1 MVKKYIYCYCKRDVR
16 WDPIYLQNSYQL
28 NNPPPLLLS
37 QIFSTPKA
45 AWSLLL
51 DNIGIQLCNFIFSSK
66 KKKKLCNFIS
76 SLLLLLLFM
85 RVCNCRGYRKFL
97 RELQFSI
104 SNLLSPIAMGQ
115 GKKKRYEIAS
125 WNLSSTACIDFMCIG
140 PTYYER
146 SLGHLMKYPLH
157 HGVRAGTVEVFIEL
171 KLKRLDYFVFL
182 ILTRT

>member
-1 MVKKYIYCYCKRDVR
+1 MGS
-16 WDPIYLQNSYQL
+16 YLFTEFISAQQPPSTSPFPNFL
-28 NNPPPLLLS
+28 N
-37 QIFSTPKA
+37 PKGSLVFI
-45 AWSLLL
+45 AWQYRHPALQFYFFL
-51 DNIGIQLCNFIFSSK
+51 

-125 WNLSSTACIDFMCIG
+125 WNLSPTACIDFICIG

-146 SLGHLMKYPLH
+146 SWGHLMKYPLH

>member
-1 MVKKYIYCYCKRDVR
+1 MGS
-16 WDPIYLQNSYQL
+16 YLFTEFISAQQPPSTSPFPNFL
-28 NNPPPLLLS
+28 N
-37 QIFSTPKA
+37 PKG
-45 AWSLLL
+45 SLV
-51 DNIGIQLCNFIFSSK
+51 FIASSFAILFFPQKK

-76 SLLLLLLFM
+76 SLLLLLFM
-85 RVCNCRGYRKFL
+85 RVCNCRGYRNFL

-115 GKKKRYEIAS
+115 QKKKWYEIAS
-125 WNLSSTACIDFMCIG
+125 WNLSPTACIDFMCIG

-146 SLGHLMKYPLH
+146 SWGHLMKYPLH